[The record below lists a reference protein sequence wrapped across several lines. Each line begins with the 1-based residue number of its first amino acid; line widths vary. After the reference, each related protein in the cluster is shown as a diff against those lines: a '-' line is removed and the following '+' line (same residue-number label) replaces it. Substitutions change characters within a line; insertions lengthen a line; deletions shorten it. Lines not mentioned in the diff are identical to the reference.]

1 MKKSQPPL
9 PKDDPLSITCPFC
22 GEPPGHPCRTRS
34 FEHKPH
40 KVKTHLRRILKA
52 KGEGL

>member
-1 MKKSQPPL
+1 MAKPKSDIEL
-9 PKDDPLSITCPFC
+9 ALKITCPFC

-34 FEHKPH
+34 F
-40 KVKTHLRRILKA
+40 KTVPREVRVHLRRVLKA